1 MTRFFLALVTAL
13 FLGASALA
21 HSPLQSVTPSDGAV
35 LATAPQTIEMRFRG
49 GARLIRFRLVNDAD
63 GTKVGLGESHLM
75 VESEEHRII
84 LPPLPE
90 GAFTASW
97 RALSEDGHVIKGV
110 FSFFVTASQ

>member
-1 MTRFFLALVTAL
+1 MTRFLLTFIAAL
-13 FLGASALA
+13 FLSFSAQA

-35 LATAPQTIEMRFRG
+35 LAAPPEAIEMRFRG
-49 GARLIRFRLVNDAD
+49 GARLIRFQLVNDAD